1 MNIDFPTQNSH
12 RSCLSAVKRARYPLK
27 DERRPDQGAGSCRA
41 WHFFSDRKRKL
52 FKITESMFYFASLR
66 NMYVYGQGVE

>member
-1 MNIDFPTQNSH
+1 M
-12 RSCLSAVKRARYPLK
+12 
-27 DERRPDQGAGSCRA
+27 QGPVAHGI
-41 WHFFSDRKRKL
+41 FFSDRKRKL